1 MDRKKLLAALQE
13 ECPVGQVAYTLPL
26 NTGLVLVDLVNGF
39 CTPGAGPL
47 APPAPDSRVDQM
59 VDKTDKLARRF
70 VHEQRPIFV
79 FRDSH
84 TPGVPEPPY
93 PPHCEKGTG
102 QDELVPQLA
111 WLEKASNNHFLNGL
125 VQILPKN
132 CINGFVGAI
141 DIDGKNAIVDW
152 VRRNKLEAIVVVGI
166 CTDICDSDFIVAM
179 LSARNHGL
187 MPTLKDIV
195 FYEPAS
201 ATYDL
206 PKEAI
211 AALGFPKTTAHPREI
226 THHIGLY
233 TMQTRGAIIANEL
246 KD

>member
-1 MDRKKLLAALQE
+1 M
-13 ECPVGQVAYTLPL
+13 
-26 NTGLVLVDLVNGF
+26 
-39 CTPGAGPL
+39 GPL
-47 APPAPDSRVDQM
+47 APPASDARIEKM
-59 VDKTDKLARRF
+59 VERTDKLAMRF
-70 VHEQRPIFV
+70 VHEKRPIFV

-93 PPHCEKGTG
+93 PPHCERGTG
-102 QDELVPQLA
+102 QDELVPQLT
-111 WLEKASNNHFLNGL
+111 WLQELSDVGYEKGL
-125 VQILPKN
+125 VRVLPKD

-141 DIDGKNAIVDW
+141 DNSGSLLTDGSNAIVEW
-152 VRRNKLEAIVVVGI
+152 VHENELEAIVVVGI
-166 CTDICDSDFIVAM
+166 CTDICDSDFVVAM
-179 LSARNHGL
+179 LSARNHGM

-206 PKEAI
+206 PKEVVAQ
-211 AALGFPKTTAHPREI
+211 LGFPKTAAHPREI

-246 KD
+246 KVAA